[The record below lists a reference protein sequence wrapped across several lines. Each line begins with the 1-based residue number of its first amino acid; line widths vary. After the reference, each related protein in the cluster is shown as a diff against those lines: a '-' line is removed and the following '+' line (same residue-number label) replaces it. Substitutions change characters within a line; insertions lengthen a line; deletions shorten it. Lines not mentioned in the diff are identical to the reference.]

1 MRKVAALKS
10 RLRRCVGGVLTGL
23 LVAAAAVP
31 LASLAAQ
38 DGQERTATLVGLV
51 YDSTSMKPLPGAR
64 VVVLGTSGTADA
76 DENGRFRI
84 ASVPAG
90 THWVSFFHSRLQTL
104 GVSPPSRQ
112 FEFRPGGTVE
122 AHLAVP
128 SEETLLRGW
137 CLAEQP
143 GPRYGAISGVVTDS
157 LTGVPMSRALVTA
170 APTDRTFGASEP
182 VEVRADD
189 AGYYRMCAVPAD
201 QEIRLQAHFGRSSG
215 RSVRL
220 ALEPE
225 SAHKQDLVL
234 LMSAE
239 GTLTGTVIDHGT
251 GQPVAGASVSVL
263 GTDSRTLTD
272 EQGRF
277 LLDDL
282 PPGRHLV
289 ATEYIGFD
297 QRVDSV
303 TVFGQ
308 ETVTAE
314 VRLATEALEI
324 EGLTV
329 TARSRFGRTSLAA
342 DAKRADF
349 ITREE
354 IEPLLTRVTHAGDL
368 LRLMSVPGLRI
379 RDVRLQDPNTG
390 MITPGL
396 CVEVSR
402 QSVGTTVGCNQ
413 AAVYLN
419 DVRMPYPDQVLPSLD
434 PNIIERIE
442 ILSAIDAAFQFGTVA
457 GNGAVLIYT
466 R

>member
-1 MRKVAALKS
+1 MRKMAALKS
-10 RLRRCVGGVLTGL
+10 GSRRCVGGVLAG
-23 LVAAAAVP
+23 LVAAAAVVP
-31 LASLAAQ
+31 LVPLAAQ
-38 DGQERTATLVGLV
+38 DGQEGTAALVGLV

-64 VVVLGTSGTADA
+64 VAVIGTTVTGDA
-76 DENGRFRI
+76 DESGRFSLEGI
-84 ASVPAG
+84 PPGS
-90 THWVSFFHSRLQTL
+90 HWISFYHGRLQTL

-112 FEFRPGGTVE
+112 IEFAPGRTVDVQ
-122 AHLAVP
+122 LAVP
-128 SEETLLRGW
+128 SEETLLEGW
-137 CLAEQP
+137 CLAEQSSP
-143 GPRYGAISGVVTDS
+143 ELAAIAGVVTDS
-157 LTGVPMSRALVTA
+157 LTGVPMARALVTA
-170 APTDRTFGASEP
+170 APTDRAFGASEP

-215 RSVRL
+215 RSIRL
-220 ALEPE
+220 ALEPG

-239 GTLTGTVIDHGT
+239 GTLTGTVIEHGT

-263 GTDSRTLTD
+263 GTDSRSVTD

-314 VRLATEALEI
+314 VRLATDALEI

-368 LRLMSVPGLRI
+368 LRLMNVPGLRI
-379 RDVRLQDPNTG
+379 REVRLQDPNTG
-390 MITPGL
+390 IITPGL

-419 DVRMPYPDQVLPSLD
+419 DVRMPYPDQVLPGLD
-434 PNIIERIE
+434 PNTIERIE